1 MHMNQLLSS
10 HLFWAQGPIN
20 PSLSPGSLFRAES
33 KHQDKEEEKKA
44 APPPPMSQVSSQ
56 QPSILILSNGGKNG
70 HKRYK
75 TKDCSPD
82 CLAM

>member
-44 APPPPMSQVSSQ
+44 APPPTNVTSEFPATFH
-56 QPSILILSNGGKNG
+56 SN
-70 HKRYK
+70 
-75 TKDCSPD
+75 S
-82 CLAM
+82 L